1 MSSRCGSTIQG
12 LADYLGFS
20 CQHANPVVTFR
31 DPFHLANWT
40 LPILELTI
48 IAGAIFALVH
58 ALRRRR
64 LHGDPTNLALWWA
77 SLVYLF
83 VVEPPL
89 YFPEWFGLQK
99 SAGVVFVHNVFT
111 VQFMFDR
118 LPLYIVAIYPALSAL
133 AYEIVRSLG
142 IFERRGPL
150 VGAVC
155 VALVYQAFYEVFDQL
170 GPQLKWW
177 AWNLDNV
184 SNHPLFASVP
194 MNSMVLFAS
203 VSSGFLTYLV
213 ARTVGRPTL
222 EGAPP
227 RGRSLFWRVVVSGAL
242 VPLAMIIAGLPTSI
256 FGRTHPNL
264 TGQAIMLSVEL
275 GLLWIGGSW
284 VLFQEWRTE
293 RRTRTAA
300 EANQFVRTYPIA
312 YLVVLGALWASALP
326 AFFDATDGITKKG
339 TPIGNGPYTLL
350 CFAFAATCIV
360 AVRGVRAETR
370 AETPSEVSVG

>member
-1 MSSRCGSTIQG
+1 MSKRCGSTIEG

-31 DPFHLANWT
+31 NPADLANWT

-48 IAGAIFALVH
+48 IAGAVFALVH
-58 ALRRRR
+58 AVRRKRA
-64 LHGDPTNLALWWA
+64 GDPTNLALWWA

-142 IFERRGPL
+142 VFQRRGPL
-150 VGAVC
+150 LGGVC

-194 MNSMVLFAS
+194 MNSIVLFAS
-203 VSSGFLTYLV
+203 
-213 ARTVGRPTL
+213 A
-222 EGAPP
+222 
-227 RGRSLFWRVVVSGAL
+227 LF
-242 VPLAMIIAGLPTSI
+242 
-256 FGRTHPNL
+256 
-264 TGQAIMLSVEL
+264 
-275 GLLWIGGSW
+275 
-284 VLFQEWRTE
+284 
-293 RRTRTAA
+293 
-300 EANQFVRTYPIA
+300 
-312 YLVVLGALWASALP
+312 ALWL
-326 AFFDATDGITKKG
+326 AF
-339 TPIGNGPYTLL
+339 IGKMIGLNLNY
-350 CFAFAATCIV
+350 
-360 AVRGVRAETR
+360 
-370 AETPSEVSVG
+370 